1 MKTKIKKASVGLFLL
16 LSLVYI
22 VLHTPVIDTFTSNSG
37 WKNEKIETTKRHVK
51 IFVVGDDGAFYGNLK
66 HTNREIDYKRLFLE
80 LSLIGAGIT
89 GVYLIASIFIKDEKT
104 ETEK

>member
-22 VLHTPVIDTFTSNSG
+22 VLHTPVIDTRTVSVGSRSPQTDTVKG
-37 WKNEKIETTKRHVK
+37 HVP
-51 IFVVGDDGAFYGNLK
+51 IFSATDEGTFYG

-89 GVYLIASIFIKDEKT
+89 GIYLIASIFIKDEKT